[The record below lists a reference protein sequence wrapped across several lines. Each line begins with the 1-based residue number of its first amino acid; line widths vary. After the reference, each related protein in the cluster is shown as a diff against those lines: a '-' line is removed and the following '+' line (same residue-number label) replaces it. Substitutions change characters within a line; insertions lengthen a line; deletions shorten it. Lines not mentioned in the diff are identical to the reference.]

1 VKEYTTDQIRNVGVA
16 AHAYAGKTTLAEA
29 MLFSAGE
36 IPRMGKVDDGST
48 VSDYHPDEIERKN
61 SILASVLHC
70 QWKEHKINLIDMPG
84 FADFIGEVKAGLRVA
99 DTALLVLNAGTG
111 VEVGTETAW
120 RFAEEY
126 GAARMFF
133 VNRLDKEN
141 TNFDKLMESLHA
153 QFHENCV
160 AVQFPVNPG
169 ESFSQIVDIVQMK
182 LMTFETNGSGKYTV
196 SDIPANLQNRAKAM
210 RDKLVDTAAASD
222 DKLTEKYLEAG
233 ELSAEE
239 VLSGLRSGIAAGTV
253 FPVLCGAALKNVG
266 VYPLLNFLVEL
277 APSPAARPK
286 ISAKSRQAGTEVK
299 IDANANGHPAALVFK
314 TISEAHLGELSFF
327 RVYSGTMTHN
337 TEAIN
342 ASRQAAEKI
351 GQIFVMNG
359 KTRKE
364 ITRLVAGDIGAA
376 VKLKHTHTGDT
387 LGDKREPVMLPGI
400 EFPEPLM
407 SIAVEPKSKGD
418 EDKLSTGLHALH
430 EEDPSFKVRV
440 DPELRQILLMGQ
452 SELHLGIIVKR
463 LKEKY
468 NVDVTVVEAKIPYR
482 ETIRSMARELYRH
495 KKQTGGAGQFGE
507 VHFHIEPYREGAP
520 YPSDFTIRGGDRID
534 LTELSWGGKLEF
546 INAIVG
552 GVVDARFVPA
562 IKKGVME
569 IMETGVVAGYPVT
582 DVRVIFHD
590 GKMHPVDSNE
600 NAFRTAGRMCF
611 RESFLKAKPV
621 LLEPIFEVE
630 ITVPGDYMGDVM
642 GDLSGHRGKILGV
655 EGKGANQVVR
665 AMVPL
670 KEMAK
675 YSTKLRSMT
684 QGRGVYKQKFAQY
697 EELPRDQAE
706 KLMAEFEKA
715 RAQGSHGG

>member
-1 VKEYTTDQIRNVGVA
+1 VKDYTTDHIRNVGVA

-36 IPRMGKVDDGST
+36 IPRMGSVDDGST

-61 SILASVLHC
+61 SILASILHC
-70 QWKEHKINLIDMPG
+70 NWKDHKINLIDMPG
-84 FADFIGEVKAGLRVA
+84 FPDFIGEVKSGLRVA
-99 DTALLVLNAGTG
+99 DTALLVVNAAAG
-111 VEVGTETAW
+111 VEIGTETVW
-120 RFAEEY
+120 RFADEY
-126 GAARMFF
+126 GSSRIFF
-133 VNRLDKEN
+133 INRLDKDN
-141 TNFDKLMESLHA
+141 VDFDKLINGLHA
-153 QFHENCV
+153 SFSENCV
-160 AVQFPVNPG
+160 AVQFPVNSG
-169 ESFSQIVDIVQMK
+169 ESFNQIVDLVHMK
-182 LMTFETNGSGKYTV
+182 LLTFDGKGGGKYTTG
-196 SDIPANLQNRAKAM
+196 DIPASLQARAKAF
-210 RDKLVDTAAASD
+210 REKLADTAATSD

-233 ELSAEE
+233 ELSDEE
-239 VLSGLRSGIAAGTV
+239 VMSGLRSGIAAGTI
-253 FPVLCGAALKNVG
+253 FPVLCGAASKNIG
-266 VYPLLNFLVEL
+266 VQSLMDFIVEL
-277 APSPAARPK
+277 TPSPAARPK
-286 ISAKSRQAGTEVK
+286 LRAKRNGA
-299 IDANANGHPAALVFK
+299 DAEIAAAADSPMTALVFK
-314 TISEAHLGELSFF
+314 TVSEAHLGDLSFF
-327 RVYSGTMTHN
+327 RVYSGKIAHN
-337 TEAIN
+337 SEAIN
-342 ASRQAAEKI
+342 TGRQASEKI

-359 KTRKE
+359 KNRKDVGQL
-364 ITRLVAGDIGAA
+364 ITGDIGAA
-376 VKLKHTHTGDT
+376 VKLRNTHTGDT
-387 LGDKREPVMLPGI
+387 LGDKRDPLVLSGI

-407 SIAVEPKSKGD
+407 SIAIEPKSKGD

-440 DPELRQILLMGQ
+440 DPELHQILLMGQ

-468 NVDVTVVEAKIPYR
+468 NVDVNTVEAKIPYR
-482 ETIRSMARELYRH
+482 ETIRSTARESYRH
-495 KKQTGGAGQFGE
+495 KKQSGGAGQFGE
-507 VHFHIEPYREGAP
+507 VYFHIEPFREGAP
-520 YPSDFTIRGGDRID
+520 YPSDFTIRGEDRID
-534 LTELSWGGKLEF
+534 KSDLPWGGKLEF
-546 INAIVG
+546 VNAIVG
-552 GVVDARFVPA
+552 GSVDARFVPA
-562 IKKGVME
+562 IKKGIME

-582 DVRVIFHD
+582 DVRVILHD

-621 LLEPIFEVE
+621 LLEPIYEVE

-655 EGKGANQVVR
+655 EAKGANQVVR

-684 QGRGVYKQKFAQY
+684 QGRGVYRQKFAQY

-715 RAQGSHGG
+715 KAAGALHAA